1 MPRTHDDSWD
11 LASSVG
17 ATATM
22 VATSRAMASRGPEPL
37 LDDPF
42 AEPLVR
48 AVGLAPFVRI
58 LDGDLSLE
66 DDPMLNRKTRTE
78 QMAVRT
84 RFFDDFFTGAAAA
97 GVRQAVILASGLD
110 TRSYRLP
117 WGDGVV
123 VYEIDQPQVIE
134 FKTRTLADL
143 GAKPTAELRTV
154 AIDLR
159 DDWPS
164 ALRAKGFDV
173 NQPTAWS
180 AEGLLPYLPADAQ
193 DRLFTLITELSA
205 PGSRIAVETAASH
218 ADERRQEMRDRFERV
233 AAELGI
239 ERSVDIQDLI
249 YHDEDRAVVVDWL
262 NNHGWRA
269 TAQNSGDEMRRLD
282 RWVDGV
288 PMGDDKDAF
297 AQFVTAERA

>member
-66 DDPMLNRKTRTE
+66 DDPLLNRKTRTE

-110 TRSYRLP
+110 TRAYRLP

-134 FKTRTLADL
+134 FKARTLADL
-143 GAKPTAELRTV
+143 GAAPTAELRTV

-173 NQPTAWS
+173 TQPTAWS
-180 AEGLLPYLPADAQ
+180 AEGLLPYLPAEAQ
-193 DRLFTLITELSA
+193 DRLFDNITALSA
-205 PGSRIAVETAASH
+205 PGAASVSTSTRPTFSMS
-218 ADERRQEMRDRFERV
+218 ASAASSWTTSPGMTGRWMRIRPKSSTSATVFNSLNSRLWRCSER
-233 AAELGI
+233 
-239 ERSVDIQDLI
+239 
-249 YHDEDRAVVVDWL
+249 
-262 NNHGWRA
+262 
-269 TAQNSGDEMRRLD
+269 
-282 RWVDGV
+282 
-288 PMGDDKDAF
+288 
-297 AQFVTAERA
+297 

>member
-1 MPRTHDDSWD
+1 MPRTDDDSWD

-84 RFFDDFFTGAAAA
+84 RFFDDFFTGAAAS
-97 GVRQAVILASGLD
+97 GIRQAVILASGLD
-110 TRSYRLP
+110 TRGYRLP

-123 VYEIDQPQVIE
+123 VYEIDQPEVIE
-134 FKTRTLADL
+134 FKTRDPRRPRCRTDRGAADRRDRPARRLAGRVARQRFRRQPADRVERGRPAAL
-143 GAKPTAELRTV
+143 SAGRCAGPAVRQHHRAQRRGQPARHRARPRPECLHPTNGCSRSASGGAVSVSTST
-154 AIDLR
+154 
-159 DDWPS
+159 
-164 ALRAKGFDV
+164 
-173 NQPTAWS
+173 QPTCS
-180 AEGLLPYLPADAQ
+180 M
-193 DRLFTLITELSA
+193 S
-205 PGSRIAVETAASH
+205 
-218 ADERRQEMRDRFERV
+218 
-233 AAELGI
+233 
-239 ERSVDIQDLI
+239 
-249 YHDEDRAVVVDWL
+249 
-262 NNHGWRA
+262 A
-269 TAQNSGDEMRRLD
+269 TALSSPTTSPSTAGGWTRIQPKSCTPATAFQFPEQPTMAVFGEMSYVNATL
-282 RWVDGV
+282 
-288 PMGDDKDAF
+288 KK
-297 AQFVTAERA
+297 

>member
-84 RFFDDFFTGAAAA
+84 RFFDDFFTGAAAS
-97 GVRQAVILASGLD
+97 GIRQAVILASGLD
-110 TRSYRLP
+110 TRGYRLP

-123 VYEIDQPQVIE
+123 VYEIDQPEVIE
-134 FKTRTLADL
+134 FKTRTLSDL
-143 GAKPTAELRTV
+143 GAAPTAELRTV

-159 DDWPS
+159 EDWPA
-164 ALRAKGFDV
+164 ALRDKGFDAS
-173 NQPTAWS
+173 QPTAWS

-193 DRLFTLITELSA
+193 DRLFDNITALSA
-205 PGSRIAVETAASH
+205 AGSRARHRARPRPERLHQRTAA
-218 ADERRQEMRDRFERV
+218 ADQRALAQLRFRPQRGRPVLCRRSRRRRRLPHRARLAGGRAPSQ
-233 AAELGI
+233 
-239 ERSVDIQDLI
+239 
-249 YHDEDRAVVVDWL
+249 RAVRPQRFPVP
-262 NNHGWRA
+262 RA
-269 TAQNSGDEMRRLD
+269 TDDGGVRGDELRQR
-282 RWVDGV
+282 
-288 PMGDDKDAF
+288 DA
-297 AQFVTAERA
+297 EEIGLP

>member
-37 LDDPF
+37 IDDPF

-58 LDGDLSLE
+58 LDGDLGLE
-66 DDPMLNRKTRTE
+66 DDPLLNRKTRTE

-110 TRSYRLP
+110 TRAYRLP

-143 GAKPTAELRTV
+143 GAAPTAQLRTV

-159 DDWPS
+159 EDWPN

-180 AEGLLPYLPADAQ
+180 AEGLLPYLPGEAQ
-193 DRLFTLITELSA
+193 DRLFDNITALSA
-205 PGSRIAVETAASH
+205 PGSQLATEHVPDPKAFTDEHLQQISERWRSFGFDLNAA
-218 ADERRQEMRDRFERV
+218 DLFYIGDR
-233 AAELGI
+233 
-239 ERSVDIQDLI
+239 S
-249 YHDEDRAVVVDWL
+249 VVVDYLAGHDWQVEAHPAKEL
-262 NNHGWRA
+262 YARNGFHFPEQAAMKMFGEMSYVNA
-269 TAQNSGDEMRRLD
+269 TL
-282 RWVDGV
+282 
-288 PMGDDKDAF
+288 KK
-297 AQFVTAERA
+297 